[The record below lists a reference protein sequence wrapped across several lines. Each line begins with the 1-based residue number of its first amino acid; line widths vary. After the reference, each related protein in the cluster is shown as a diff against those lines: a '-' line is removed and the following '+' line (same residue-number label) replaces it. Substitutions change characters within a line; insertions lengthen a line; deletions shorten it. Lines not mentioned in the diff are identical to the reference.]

1 MIIKLVIVA
10 VIIYVIYF
18 VLFKK
23 PSMQKR
29 AKGQKDIIDSETM
42 LECKEC
48 GAYVSGDEAI
58 IKDGKFYCSKEC
70 AKLP

>member
-10 VIIYVIYF
+10 VIVYAIYF

-23 PSMQKR
+23 PAMEKKSK
-29 AKGQKDIIDSETM
+29 KENIDSETM
-42 LECKEC
+42 LECSEC

-58 IKDGKFYCSKEC
+58 LKNGMFYCSKEC
-70 AKLP
+70 ARLS